1 MTTIDE
7 RMTKQVDDHEDRI
20 RGLENQQMEFVKFQS
35 DVNVRLLSLEKDIA
49 NQSQTI
55 SDVKSSTLE
64 SNYRLEKKI
73 EDLVSNSFDKQDEM
87 MAVMTDILSRYVDVN
102 IGERK
107 SNLDLKTLNKKE
119 RWELVKKLTP
129 WLVATLGVLT
139 AFLDKILGK
148 V

>member
-7 RMTKQVDDHEDRI
+7 RMTKQVDDHENRI

-35 DVNVRLLSLEKDIA
+35 DVNMRLLSLEKDIA

-87 MAVMTDILSRYVDVN
+87 MAVMTDILGRYVDVN
-102 IGERK
+102 IGEK
-107 SNLDLKTLNKKE
+107 QSELDLKTMNKKE
-119 RWELVKKLTP
+119 KWELVKKLTP
-129 WLVATLGVLT
+129 WVVATLGVLT
-139 AFLDKILGK
+139 AFLDKILGR